1 MERNKGMADLIAI
14 ATAMLVIV
22 AGKSVQQM
30 IYKKRITPAG
40 AQQPA
45 RSQQSTT
52 YGFDEDF
59 VPVTDIPTET
69 AATEPATEKMYEE
82 VTNILGSVI
91 ETIPITTEPSAAS
104 ETTAQGTT
112 TTKSILD
119 EYNEKN
125 SATATSTLPPIPT
138 KAANASKSTEPI
150 VIELH

>member
-1 MERNKGMADLIAI
+1 MERNKGMAILIAI

-22 AGKSVQQM
+22 AGKSCADDIQ
-30 IYKKRITPAG
+30 KKNNARR

-82 VTNILGSVI
+82 V
-91 ETIPITTEPSAAS
+91 TTEPSAAS

>member
-1 MERNKGMADLIAI
+1 MERNKGMAILIAI

-22 AGKSVQQM
+22 AGKSCADDIQ
-30 IYKKRITPAG
+30 KKNNARR

-45 RSQQSTT
+45 SSQQSTT

-91 ETIPITTEPSAAS
+91 ETIPITT
-104 ETTAQGTT
+104 
-112 TTKSILD
+112 
-119 EYNEKN
+119 
-125 SATATSTLPPIPT
+125 
-138 KAANASKSTEPI
+138 
-150 VIELH
+150 

>member
-1 MERNKGMADLIAI
+1 MERNKGMAILIAI

-22 AGKSVQQM
+22 AGKSCADDIQ
-30 IYKKRITPAG
+30 KKNNARR

-45 RSQQSTT
+45 SSQQSTT

-59 VPVTDIPTET
+59 IPVTDIPTET
-69 AATEPATEKMYEE
+69 AATEPATEKMYKE

-104 ETTAQGTT
+104 ETTAQGAT

-138 KAANASKSTEPI
+138 KDANASKSTEPI

>member
-1 MERNKGMADLIAI
+1 M
-14 ATAMLVIV
+14 
-22 AGKSVQQM
+22 
-30 IYKKRITPAG
+30 
-40 AQQPA
+40 
-45 RSQQSTT
+45 
-52 YGFDEDF
+52 
-59 VPVTDIPTET
+59 TDIPTET